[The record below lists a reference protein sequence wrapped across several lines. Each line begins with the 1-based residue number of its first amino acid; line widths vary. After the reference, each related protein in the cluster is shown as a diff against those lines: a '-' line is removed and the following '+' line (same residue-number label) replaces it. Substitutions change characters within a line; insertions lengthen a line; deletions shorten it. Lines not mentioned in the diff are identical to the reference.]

1 MQGLRA
7 IFFDMYN
14 TLARFWPPRE
24 EIQAQACR
32 DFGVEVTPEGVARG
46 YALADA
52 FMARENAG
60 PRPVPRRS
68 PQDQGDF
75 FMEYQRLILQ
85 GAGVEAEPRLA
96 ARVWA
101 RVREIPYGL
110 ALFDDVLPGLER
122 LRDAGLTLG
131 LISNMDRGGEELAGE
146 LGLTGHVE
154 VVVTSR
160 EGGRREAPPGH
171 LPGGA
176 GAGGGVAPRGGPRG
190 GPVRVGRGG
199 RPAGGHPA
207 RAHGPLRYAG
217 APRGSA
223 RGAGHGGG
231 GGAGGGVGGLFHAGR
246 FVSDVMSCTK
256 LGRGFFWETNPIFVG
271 GLACPQGIPEQ
282 GCHAVH
288 GSRIGGSGVPGKG
301 LMAGGGSV

>member
-160 EGGRREAPPGH
+160 EV
-171 LPGGA
+171 GA
-176 GAGGGVAPRGGPRG
+176 GKPHPAIFLAALERAGVSPHEAAHVGDQYESDVEGAR
-190 GPVRVGRGG
+190 RVGI
-199 RPAGGHPA
+199 RPVLMDRFGMLEHPEGLPVVRDMA
-207 RAHGPLRYAG
+207 EVAAL
-217 APRGSA
+217 
-223 RGAGHGGG
+223 
-231 GGAGGGVGGLFHAGR
+231 VGG
-246 FVSDVMSCTK
+246 
-256 LGRGFFWETNPIFVG
+256 
-271 GLACPQGIPEQ
+271 
-282 GCHAVH
+282 
-288 GSRIGGSGVPGKG
+288 
-301 LMAGGGSV
+301 